1 METSKLRRFNTSTI
15 AILTEVGSIHVQ
27 HIALL
32 TTIALEDGA
41 LTITDAARRCGLSQ
55 QVASRV
61 FRTIGTPEVGGV
73 YSFVVLAHKDNN
85 YREKF
90 LYITP
95 EGTAF
100 LEKII
105 S

>member
-1 METSKLRRFNTSTI
+1 MDISKIRKFNTSTI
-15 AILTEVGSIHVQ
+15 AILNEVGSIHVQ

-32 TTIALEDGA
+32 TTIALEDGQ

-61 FRTIGTPEVGGV
+61 FRTMGTPDVGGV
-73 YSFVVLAHKDNN
+73 YSFVELSHRGNN
-85 YREKF
+85 FREKI
-90 LYITP
+90 LTITP
-95 EGTAF
+95 EGIAF

>member
-1 METSKLRRFNTSTI
+1 VEKSKLRRFNTSTI
-15 AILTEVGSIHVQ
+15 AILNEVGSIHVQ

-32 TTIALEDGA
+32 TTIALEDGE
-41 LTITDAARRCGLSQ
+41 LTITDAARLSQ

-85 YREKF
+85 FREKF
-90 LYITP
+90 LTITP